1 VTAINAEGEG
11 EARRN
16 ALVLMVATAL
26 SSAGTTIM
34 ISLSALAGAFL
45 LGADKS
51 LATFPVTCFN
61 IGVAGGAVPAAALMR
76 RVGRRTGFIAGTA
89 VAMLGGV
96 FAGVALLVHAYALF
110 AFGTFGLGIAG
121 AFVQQYR
128 FAAADVGSAEMR
140 ARAISW
146 VLVGGVIAGI
156 LGSQVVIATR
166 DLLLPTPY
174 AGSFFAI
181 VGLGI
186 AAALVLTRLTGAAR
200 GPLPAAAH
208 GGGRPLSV
216 IVRQRRFI
224 VAVVCGVASYGLMSL
239 VMTAAPLAM
248 VNCGISTNNV
258 ALGIQWHVLAMYAP
272 SFFTGLLIVRF
283 GKEPIVVLGLV
294 LLVSCALLALAGID
308 LLHFWGALILL
319 GLGWNFSFIGA
330 TDMLTETYRP
340 EERSRAQGLND
351 LFVFGAAA
359 VGSLSSGGLLA
370 FSGWAAINMVV
381 FPVVGIAALALLADL
396 MGRSRSQLPA

>member
-1 VTAINAEGEG
+1 
-11 EARRN
+11 
-16 ALVLMVATAL
+16 
-26 SSAGTTIM
+26 
-34 ISLSALAGAFL
+34 
-45 LGADKS
+45 
-51 LATFPVTCFN
+51 
-61 IGVAGGAVPAAALMR
+61 
-76 RVGRRTGFIAGTA
+76 
-89 VAMLGGV
+89 
-96 FAGVALLVHAYALF
+96 
-110 AFGTFGLGIAG
+110 
-121 AFVQQYR
+121 
-128 FAAADVGSAEMR
+128 
-140 ARAISW
+140 
-146 VLVGGVIAGI
+146 
-156 LGSQVVIATR
+156 
-166 DLLLPTPY
+166 
-174 AGSFFAI
+174 
-181 VGLGI
+181 
-186 AAALVLTRLTGAAR
+186 
-200 GPLPAAAH
+200 
-208 GGGRPLSV
+208 V

-294 LLVSCALLALAGID
+294 LLVGCALLALAGID